1 MDLLLIGTVVL
12 IGQAAPSHR
21 RQCLAERLWWRAVE
35 ETLEWQAQVARVEK
49 VRSYMV
55 FASVRVRVIDDSSGA
70 RRVLVLAMHAHSP
83 LGIIDI
89 AGSFEQALDKRC
101 LEPLHTGAGM
111 SFQDRPFPIT
121 GYRLHIERA
130 VVSEAQPEEVCVLK
144 SPSPLELYT

>member
-1 MDLLLIGTVVL
+1 M
-12 IGQAAPSHR
+12 
-21 RQCLAERLWWRAVE
+21 
-35 ETLEWQAQVARVEK
+35 
-49 VRSYMV
+49 
-55 FASVRVRVIDDSSGA
+55 FASVRVRVIDDNSGA
-70 RRVLVLAMHAHSP
+70 RRVLVLAMNAHSP
-83 LGIIDI
+83 LGFV
-89 AGSFEQALDKRC
+89 AVSFEQTLYKRC